1 VEASQMSKKTY
12 KVKRKLQEQSGSYF
26 VVLPKLWVEKEG
38 LQESDELSVIFNG
51 IVKVIP
57 PKKEVKSIEQ

>member
-1 VEASQMSKKTY
+1 MSKKGY
-12 KVKRKLQEQSGSYF
+12 SVKRRLQEQSGSYF

-57 PKKEVKSIEQ
+57 IKKEVKPIE

>member
-1 VEASQMSKKTY
+1 MSKTEY

-38 LQESDELSVIFNG
+38 LQESDEVSVIFNG
-51 IVKVIP
+51 IVKIKP
-57 PKKEVKSIEQ
+57 IKKEVKSIEQ